1 LPDLWFGVGFASR
14 NVFLEGISNHRAHA
28 LDFLRMDQN
37 VTLIGQFVF
46 EDIPNRTHIG
56 TVGHHYFL
64 PILDIGIIVLGLC
77 HCQGK
82 NETNEYDQP
91 STQVALY
98 TGHACL
104 LKTMDTVAGK
114 GYSSTCST
122 PLCV

>member
-1 LPDLWFGVGFASR
+1 
-14 NVFLEGISNHRAHA
+14 
-28 LDFLRMDQN
+28 MDHD
-37 VTLIGQFVF
+37 VILIGQFVF
-46 EDIPNRTHIG
+46 EDIPNRTQIG

-82 NETNEYDQP
+82 NETDEYDQT

-104 LKTMDTVAGK
+104 LRTIDGYGWWK
-114 GYSSTCST
+114 GATT
-122 PLCV
+122 PPVKPPLGMRRQH